1 MLFGSVFTF
10 KGENNILKTQ
20 ILDLL
25 RIYGPKK
32 TLGGINIDFSVF
44 IFKIFRSMIFVSNL
58 FLKYT
63 IFV

>member
-1 MLFGSVFTF
+1 MLFDSLFTF

-25 RIYGPKK
+25 RIYGSKK
-32 TLGGINIDFSVF
+32 ALGSITIDFSVF